1 MTRAGL
7 WLHVAGACIGWALM
21 VVGVLPWTTALLPD
35 RVVVLAAVLA
45 GVFSVC
51 LLVRPLMLPLEEAFE
66 AGRNYERRRMMK
78 DTNRRAKVVRWRR
91 LDDSGAAG

>member
-7 WLHVAGACIGWALM
+7 WLHVAGASIGWGLLALDA
-21 VVGVLPWTTALLPD
+21 LPPTTELVPD
-35 RVVVLAAVLA
+35 RAVILAALLA

-51 LLVRPLMLPLEEAFE
+51 LLIRRLLVPLQEAFE
-66 AGRNYERRRMMK
+66 AGRNYERRQMMK

-91 LDDSGAAG
+91 FDDSDAAG

>member
-7 WLHVAGACIGWALM
+7 WLHVAGASIGWALL
-21 VVGVLPWTTALLPD
+21 VLDALPPTTGLVPD
-35 RVVVLAAVLA
+35 RAVILAALLA

-51 LLVRPLMLPLEEAFE
+51 LLIRPLMLPLEEVFD
-66 AGRNYERRRMMK
+66 AGRNYERRQMMK

-91 LDDSGAAG
+91 LDDSDAAG